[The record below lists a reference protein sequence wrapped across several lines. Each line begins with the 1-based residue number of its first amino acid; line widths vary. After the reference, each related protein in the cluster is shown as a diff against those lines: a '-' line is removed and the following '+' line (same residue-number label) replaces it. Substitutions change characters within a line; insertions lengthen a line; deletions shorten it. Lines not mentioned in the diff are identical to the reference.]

1 MDPQNHNKCEL
12 VGVGPPDRSPGV
24 EAARSVAGVCDN
36 GEMQSLGKSPSSKP
50 SAYNAATGKFSMF
63 RIGGLGM
70 TVFIIAFLVAVIF
83 AANQNDVVGW
93 VVAIIAAFWLALAS
107 FVVFSIQKAAKK
119 ATAKLNEAQNA
130 FNAATGRAPSSGGVD
145 SGGTRLVGERR
156 QADEVRDLKLD
167 HSFKIVQVQVRVV
180 EQERAKGDAA
190 NQDTIHRA
198 LETIEITATNA
209 RDMIKSSGGAD
220 EPVRGTIID

>member
-1 MDPQNHNKCEL
+1 L
-12 VGVGPPDRSPGV
+12 GPGPRERSPGV
-24 EAARSVAGVCDN
+24 EAPGLVFRVCDN
-36 GEMQSLGKSPSSKP
+36 GGMQSLGNSASSKP

-93 VVAIIAAFWLALAS
+93 VVAVIAAFWLALAS

-130 FNAATGRAPSSGGVD
+130 FNAATGRAPSSGVN
-145 SGGTRLVGERR
+145 SGSTRLAAPRH
-156 QADEVRDLKLD
+156 QADEVRDMKLD

-180 EQERAKGDAA
+180 EQERAKGAGSDEEM
-190 NQDTIHRA
+190 IRRA

-209 RDMIKSSGGAD
+209 RDMIKAAGGSD
-220 EPVRGTIID
+220 EPVRGTVID

>member
-1 MDPQNHNKCEL
+1 ML
-12 VGVGPPDRSPGV
+12 RISGP
-24 EAARSVAGVCDN
+24 
-36 GEMQSLGKSPSSKP
+36 
-50 SAYNAATGKFSMF
+50 
-63 RIGGLGM
+63 GM
-70 TVFIIAFLVAVIF
+70 MVFVIAFVVAVIF

-93 VVAIIAAFWLALAS
+93 VVAVIAGFWLALAA

-130 FNAATGRAPSSGGVD
+130 FNAATGRAPSSGSAD
-145 SGGTRLVGERR
+145 HGGTRLVRSRNE
-156 QADEVRDLKLD
+156 ADEVRDMKLD

-180 EQERAKGDAA
+180 EQERAKGAA
-190 NQDTIHRA
+190 SDQDTIRRA

-220 EPVRGTIID
+220 EPVSGTIID

>member
-1 MDPQNHNKCEL
+1 
-12 VGVGPPDRSPGV
+12 
-24 EAARSVAGVCDN
+24 
-36 GEMQSLGKSPSSKP
+36 MQSLGNSASSKP
-50 SAYNAATGKFSMF
+50 SAYNAATGRFSMF

-93 VVAIIAAFWLALAS
+93 VVAVIAAFWLALAS

-130 FNAATGRAPSSGGVD
+130 FNAATGRAPSPGSVNSG
-145 SGGTRLVGERR
+145 STRLVAGRP

-180 EQERAKGDAA
+180 EQERAKGAGADEEM
-190 NQDTIHRA
+190 IRRA

-209 RDMIKSSGGAD
+209 RDMIKAAGGND
-220 EPVRGTIID
+220 EPVRGTVID

>member
-1 MDPQNHNKCEL
+1 M
-12 VGVGPPDRSPGV
+12 R
-24 EAARSVAGVCDN
+24 
-36 GEMQSLGKSPSSKP
+36 SLGNSPSSKP

-63 RIGGLGM
+63 RISGPGM
-70 TVFIIAFLVAVIF
+70 TVFIIAFVVAVIF

-93 VVAIIAAFWLALAS
+93 VVAVIAAFWLALAS

-130 FNAATGRAPSSGGVD
+130 FNAATGRAPSSDIVD

-156 QADEVRDLKLD
+156 QADEVRDMKLD

-180 EQERAKGDAA
+180 EQERAKGAA
-190 NQDTIHRA
+190 SDQDTIRRA

-209 RDMIKSSGGAD
+209 RDMIKSSGGND